1 MNPLQALLDE
11 YPYVL
16 ADGAMGT
23 MLMNA
28 GLEHG
33 ESPERWNVEHP
44 DRVRAVHEAYINA
57 GSQIVLTNTFGG
69 SPFRLKLHKLD
80 DRVAE
85 LNRAGAEIARNAAD
99 AAGRRVVVAGSM
111 GPSGELIEPRGT
123 RSVEEARD
131 GFAQQ
136 AAALEAG
143 GVDVLWIETM
153 SDLQEVRAAVEGARQ
168 ASSLPIV
175 VTMTFD
181 TRGFTMMGV
190 SPAAAVDAL
199 QEMGLV
205 AFGGNCGNGPA
216 EIEGVIKAM
225 HERNPEAVL
234 VAKSNAGIPEMI
246 GGEISYSGTP
256 AVMAE
261 HAVRIVELGARII
274 GACCGSTPEHIRA
287 MREALEAAPAHR

>member
-1 MNPLQALLDE
+1 MNPLQALLE
-11 YPYVL
+11 EQRYVL
-16 ADGAMGT
+16 TDGAMGT

-44 DRVRAVHEAYINA
+44 DRIRAVHEAYIEA
-57 GSQIVLTNTFGG
+57 GSQIVLSNTFGG
-69 SPFRLKLHKLD
+69 SPFRLKLHKLT

-85 LNRAGAEIARNAAD
+85 LNRAGAEIVRSAAD
-99 AAGRRVVVAGSM
+99 AADRRVIAAGSM
-111 GPSGELIEPRGT
+111 GPSGELMQPLGT
-123 RSVEEARD
+123 LTFDEARD
-131 GFAQQ
+131 GFAEQ

-175 VTMTFD
+175 ATMTFD

-190 SPAAAVDAL
+190 SPAAALDAL
-199 QEMGLV
+199 QEMGLA

-225 HERNPEAVL
+225 HERNPEAIL

-246 GGEISYSGTP
+246 GGEICYSGTP

-261 HAVRIVELGARII
+261 HALRIVELGARII
-274 GACCGSTPEHIRA
+274 GGCCGSTPDHIRA
-287 MREALEAAPAHR
+287 MREALEAAPAHP